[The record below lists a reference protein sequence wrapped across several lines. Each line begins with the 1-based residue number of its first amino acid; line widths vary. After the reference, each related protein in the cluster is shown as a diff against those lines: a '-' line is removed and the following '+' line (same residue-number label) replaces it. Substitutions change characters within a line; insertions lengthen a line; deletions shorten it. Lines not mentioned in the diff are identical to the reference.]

1 MEGRL
6 DTARLN
12 FPSPGACGMTPQNTI
27 LVVDDEDPL
36 RLSLSLILQKE
47 NYRVE
52 TAANAKDALEYLQL
66 HEYDL
71 MFLDLNMPGMSGI
84 DLLVE
89 VHRQVPH
96 MPVLILTAHAAL
108 ESAIQAV
115 RLGARDYLIKPVEP
129 VLILARVAEILAESE
144 QPARK
149 KENVDQLQ
157 GLLAELQK
165 MEGEDTSPTKSLAA
179 LSPANPAHF
188 LKKGGFE
195 LDLHA
200 RQAALD
206 GKYIPVAGIYFDY
219 LNTLLRHAPKVVAY
233 KTLVK
238 ESQGY
243 DVAVAEARDLARWR
257 IHELRKIIEADP
269 ERPQYILTVRGIGY
283 RLAI

>member
-1 MEGRL
+1 
-6 DTARLN
+6 
-12 FPSPGACGMTPQNTI
+12 MTPQHTI
-27 LVVDDEDPL
+27 LIVDDEDHL

-47 NYRVE
+47 DYRVE
-52 TAANAKDALEYLQL
+52 TVANAEEALDRLKS

-71 MFLDLNMPGMSGI
+71 MFLDLNLPGISGI

-89 VHRQVPH
+89 VHRQAPH
-96 MPVLILTAHAAL
+96 IPVLILTAHAGL

-129 VLILARVAEILAESE
+129 VLILTRVAEILAESE

-149 KENVDQLQ
+149 KEIVEQIQ
-157 GLLAELQK
+157 FLLAELQK
-165 MEGEDTSPTKSLAA
+165 MEGEDTTPTKALASLP
-179 LSPANPAHF
+179 PANPTRF
-188 LKKGGFE
+188 LKKGNLD

-200 RQAALD
+200 RHAVLN
-206 GKYIPVAGIYFDY
+206 GKFIPVAGIYFDY
-219 LNTLLRHAPKVVAY
+219 LSTLLRHAPKAVPY

-243 DVAVAEARDLARWR
+243 DVTIAEAKDLARWR

-269 ERPQYILTVRGIGY
+269 GRPQYILTVRGTGY

>member
-1 MEGRL
+1 
-6 DTARLN
+6 
-12 FPSPGACGMTPQNTI
+12 MTPQNTI
-27 LVVDDEDPL
+27 LIVDDETPL

-47 NYRVE
+47 KYRVE
-52 TAANAKDALEYLQL
+52 TVANAEEALDCLRS

-71 MFLDLNMPGMSGI
+71 MFLDLNMPGMTGI
-84 DLLVE
+84 ELLVK
-89 VHRQVPH
+89 VHRHYPH

-129 VLILARVAEILAESE
+129 VLILARVAEILAEGE

-149 KENVDQLQ
+149 KEIVGQIQ
-157 GLLAELQK
+157 GLLVELQK
-165 MEGEDTSPTKSLAA
+165 IEGEEMTPTSALAA
-179 LSPANPAHF
+179 LPPANSARF
-188 LKKGGFE
+188 LNKGNFE

-200 RQAALD
+200 RHAMLN
-206 GKYIPVAGIYFDY
+206 GKYIPVTGIYFDY
-219 LNTLLRHAPKVVAY
+219 LGTLLRHAPKPVEY

-243 DVAVAEARDLARWR
+243 DVASAEARDLARWR
-257 IHELRKIIEADP
+257 IHELRKVIEADP
-269 ERPQYILTVRGIGY
+269 EHPQYILTVRGTGY

>member
-1 MEGRL
+1 
-6 DTARLN
+6 
-12 FPSPGACGMTPQNTI
+12 MTPQETI
-27 LVVDDEDPL
+27 LIVDDEDHL

-52 TAANAKDALEYLQL
+52 TAANAKAALDCLQS

-89 VHRQVPH
+89 VHKRVPH

-108 ESAIQAV
+108 ESAIQAL

-129 VLILARVAEILAESE
+129 VLILTRVAEILAENE

-149 KENVDQLQ
+149 KEIVGQIQ
-157 GLLAELQK
+157 ALLAELQK
-165 MEGEDTSPTKSLAA
+165 MEGEDTTPTSTLAA
-179 LSPANPAHF
+179 LPSADPARF
-188 LKKGGFE
+188 LKKGIFE

-200 RQAALD
+200 RHAMLN
-206 GKYIPVAGIYFDY
+206 GKYIPVTGIYFDY
-219 LNTLLRHAPKVVAY
+219 LSTLLRHAPRVVAY

-243 DVAVAEARDLARWR
+243 DVALVEARDLARWR
-257 IHELRKIIEADP
+257 IHELRKFIETDP
-269 ERPQYILTVRGIGY
+269 EQPQYILTVRGTGY

>member
-1 MEGRL
+1 
-6 DTARLN
+6 
-12 FPSPGACGMTPQNTI
+12 MTRQTTI
-27 LVVDDEDPL
+27 LIVDDEEPL

-52 TAANAKDALEYLQL
+52 TAADAEEALDRLRL

-71 MFLDLNMPGMSGI
+71 MFLDLNLPGRSGI
-84 DLLVE
+84 ELLLE
-89 VHRQVPH
+89 VHKRVPR

-115 RLGARDYLIKPVEP
+115 RLGSRDYLIKPVEP
-129 VLILARVAEILAESE
+129 VLILARVEEILSEHE

-149 KENVDQLQ
+149 KEIVGQMQ
-157 GLLAELQK
+157 ALLTELQK
-165 MEGEDTSPTKSLAA
+165 MEGAGTTPTGTAAA
-179 LSPANPAHF
+179 LPSGDPARF
-188 LKKGGFE
+188 LKKGIFE

-200 RQAALD
+200 GHATLN
-206 GKYIPVAGIYFDY
+206 GKYIPVTGIYFEY
-219 LNTLLRHAPKVVAY
+219 LSTLLRYAPRAVAY

-243 DVAVAEARDLARWR
+243 NVATAEARDLARWR
-257 IHELRKIIEADP
+257 IHELRKMIEEDP
-269 ERPQYILTVRGIGY
+269 ERPQYILTVRGTGY

>member
-1 MEGRL
+1 
-6 DTARLN
+6 
-12 FPSPGACGMTPQNTI
+12 MTSQVSI
-27 LVVDDEDPL
+27 LIVDDEDPL

-52 TAANAKDALEYLQL
+52 TAATAEDALICLQM

-71 MFLDLNMPGMSGI
+71 MFLDLNLPGMSGI

-89 VHRQVPH
+89 VHKQVPH

-115 RLGARDYLIKPVEP
+115 RLGARDYLIKPVSP
-129 VLILARVAEILAESE
+129 VLILKRVAEILTESE

-149 KENVDQLQ
+149 KEIVSQIQ
-157 GLLAELQK
+157 ALLAELQK
-165 MEGEDTSPTKSLAA
+165 TEGEDTTPASALAA
-179 LSPANPAHF
+179 LPSIDPARF
-188 LKKGGFE
+188 LKKGVFE

-200 RQAALD
+200 RHAMLD
-206 GKYIPVAGIYFDY
+206 GKYMPVTGIYFDY
-219 LNTLLRHAPKVVAY
+219 LRTLLRHAPKAVAY
-233 KTLVK
+233 KTLVQ

-243 DVAVAEARDLARWR
+243 DMAISEARDLARWR
-257 IHELRKIIEADP
+257 IHELRKTIEEDP
-269 ERPQYILTVRGIGY
+269 ERPRYILTVRGTGY

>member
-1 MEGRL
+1 
-6 DTARLN
+6 
-12 FPSPGACGMTPQNTI
+12 MTPQNTI
-27 LVVDDEDPL
+27 LIVDDENRL

-52 TAANAKDALEYLQL
+52 TVANAEDALDCLHQ

-84 DLLVE
+84 ELLVE
-89 VHRQVPH
+89 VHRQYPH

-129 VLILARVAEILAESE
+129 VLILTRVAEILAESE

-149 KENVDQLQ
+149 KEIVGQIQ
-157 GLLAELQK
+157 SLLAEVQK
-165 MEGEDTSPTKSLAA
+165 IEGEDTTPTSALAA
-179 LSPANPAHF
+179 LPPADPARF
-188 LKKGGFE
+188 LKKGNFD

-200 RQAALD
+200 RHAALN
-206 GKYIPVAGIYFDY
+206 GKYIPVTGIYFDY
-219 LNTLLRHAPKVVAY
+219 LSTLLRHAPKPVSY

-243 DVAVAEARDLARWR
+243 DVATAEARDLARWR
-257 IHELRKIIEADP
+257 IHELRKVIEADL
-269 ERPQYILTVRGIGY
+269 ENPQYILTVRGIGY
-283 RLAI
+283 RLAT

>member
-1 MEGRL
+1 VTL
-6 DTARLN
+6 
-12 FPSPGACGMTPQNTI
+12 PKTI
-27 LVVDDEDPL
+27 LVVDDEDHL

-47 NYRVE
+47 KYRVE
-52 TAANAKDALEYLQL
+52 TVANADEALDRLRL

-71 MFLDLNMPGMSGI
+71 MFLDLNMPGVSGI
-84 DLLVE
+84 DLLAE
-89 VHRQVPH
+89 VHKQAPL

-129 VLILARVAEILAESE
+129 LQILTRVAEILAESE

-149 KENVDQLQ
+149 KEIVGQIQ
-157 GLLAELQK
+157 SLLTELQK
-165 MEGEDTSPTKSLAA
+165 MEGEDATSSGPPTDLPSAETDR
-179 LSPANPAHF
+179 F
-188 LKKGGFE
+188 LKKGMFE

-200 RQAALD
+200 RHATLN
-206 GKYIPVAGIYFDY
+206 GKYIPVTGVYFDY
-219 LNTLLRHAPKVVAY
+219 LGTLLRHAPKAVAY

-243 DVAVAEARDLARWR
+243 NVEIAEARDLARWR

-269 ERPQYILTVRGIGY
+269 EQPQHILTVRGTGY
-283 RLAI
+283 RLAV

>member
-1 MEGRL
+1 
-6 DTARLN
+6 
-12 FPSPGACGMTPQNTI
+12 MTSQISI
-27 LVVDDEDPL
+27 LIVDDEDPL
-36 RLSLSLILQKE
+36 RLSLSLILQKQ

-52 TAANAKDALEYLQL
+52 TAANAEDALNCLQL

-71 MFLDLNMPGMSGI
+71 MFLDLNLPGMSGI
-84 DLLVE
+84 DLLIQ
-89 VHRQVPH
+89 VHKQVPH

-129 VLILARVAEILAESE
+129 VLILARVAEVLAERE

-149 KENVDQLQ
+149 KEIVGQIQ
-157 GLLAELQK
+157 ALLAELQK
-165 MEGEDTSPTKSLAA
+165 IDGEDTTPTSTLAA
-179 LSPANPAHF
+179 LPSANSSRF
-188 LKKGGFE
+188 LRKGVFE

-200 RQAALD
+200 RHAALD
-206 GKYIPVAGIYFDY
+206 GKYIPVTGIYFDY
-219 LNTLLRHAPKVVAY
+219 LCTLLHHAPKVVAY

-243 DVAVAEARDLARWR
+243 DVKTSEAQDLARWR

-269 ERPQYILTVRGIGY
+269 ERPQYLLTVRGTGY
-283 RLAI
+283 RLAV

>member
-1 MEGRL
+1 
-6 DTARLN
+6 
-12 FPSPGACGMTPQNTI
+12 MTPQNSI
-27 LVVDDEDPL
+27 LIVDDEDRL

-52 TAANAKDALEYLQL
+52 TAANGEDALNCLRA

-71 MFLDLNMPGMSGI
+71 MFLDLNLPEMSGI
-84 DLLVE
+84 DLLIQ
-89 VHRQVPH
+89 VHGQVPH
-96 MPVLILTAHAAL
+96 MPVLILTAHAGL

-129 VLILARVAEILAESE
+129 VLILARVAEILVERE

-149 KENVDQLQ
+149 KEIVGQIQ
-157 GLLAELQK
+157 ALLTELQK
-165 MEGEDTSPTKSLAA
+165 MEGEEMAS
-179 LSPANPAHF
+179 ANPLTTLPPTDLARF
-188 LKKGGFE
+188 LKKGVFDI
-195 LDLHA
+195 DLHA
-200 RQAALD
+200 RHATLN
-206 GKYIPVAGIYFDY
+206 GKYISVTGIYFDY
-219 LNTLLRHAPKVVAY
+219 LSTLLRHAPKAVAY

-257 IHELRKIIEADP
+257 IHELRKIIEVNPAQ
-269 ERPQYILTVRGIGY
+269 PQYILTVLGTGY

>member
-1 MEGRL
+1 
-6 DTARLN
+6 
-12 FPSPGACGMTPQNTI
+12 MTPQNSI
-27 LVVDDEDPL
+27 LIVDDEDPL
-36 RLSLSLILQKE
+36 RRSLSLILQKE

-52 TAANAKDALEYLQL
+52 TAADAEEALAYLRL

-71 MFLDLNMPGMSGI
+71 MFLDLNLPGMSGI
-84 DLLVE
+84 DLLIE

-96 MPVLILTAHAAL
+96 MSVLILTAHAAL

-115 RLGARDYLIKPVEP
+115 RLGARDYLLKPVEP
-129 VLILARVAEILAESE
+129 VLILARVAEVLAESE

-149 KENVDQLQ
+149 KEIVGQIQ
-157 GLLAELQK
+157 SLLAELQK
-165 MEGEDTSPTKSLAA
+165 MEGEDTTPTSALAT
-179 LSPANPAHF
+179 LPPANAARF
-188 LKKGGFE
+188 LKKGVFD

-200 RQAALD
+200 RHAMLND
-206 GKYIPVAGIYFDY
+206 KYIPVTGIYFDY
-219 LNTLLRHAPKVVAY
+219 LSTLLRHSPKVVAY

-243 DVAVAEARDLARWR
+243 DVAIAEARDLARWR
-257 IHELRKIIEADP
+257 IHELRKMIEADP

>member
-1 MEGRL
+1 
-6 DTARLN
+6 
-12 FPSPGACGMTPQNTI
+12 MTPHNTI
-27 LVVDDEDPL
+27 LIVDDEDHL

-52 TAANAKDALEYLQL
+52 GVASAEDALDCLNGHDY
-66 HEYDL
+66 HL
-71 MFLDLNMPGMSGI
+71 MILDLNLPGMSGI

-89 VHRQVPH
+89 VHKRFPG

-129 VLILARVAEILAESE
+129 RLIITRVAEILAERE

-149 KENVDQLQ
+149 KEIVAQIQ
-157 GLLAELQK
+157 ALLAELQK
-165 MEGEDTSPTKSLAA
+165 MEGEETTPTSTLAA
-179 LSPANPAHF
+179 LPSANPARF
-188 LKKGGFE
+188 LKKGMFE

-200 RQAALD
+200 RHVTLN
-206 GKYIPVAGIYFDY
+206 GSYLPVTGIYFDY
-219 LNTLLRHAPKVVAY
+219 LTTLLRYAPRAVDY

-243 DVAVAEARDLARWR
+243 DAATAEARDLARWR
-257 IHELRKIIEADP
+257 IHELRKLIETDP
-269 ERPQYILTVRGIGY
+269 LQPGYILTVRGTGY
-283 RLAI
+283 RLTI

>member
-1 MEGRL
+1 
-6 DTARLN
+6 
-12 FPSPGACGMTPQNTI
+12 MTLQNSI
-27 LVVDDEDPL
+27 LIVDDENYL
-36 RLSLSLILQKE
+36 RRSLSLILQKE

-52 TAANAKDALEYLQL
+52 TTPNAEAALDCLKL
-66 HEYDL
+66 HEFDL
-71 MFLDLNMPGMSGI
+71 MFLDLNLPGMSGI

-89 VHRQVPH
+89 VHRHYPH
-96 MPVLILTAHAAL
+96 IPVLILTAHAAL

-129 VLILARVAEILAESE
+129 VLILTRVAEILAESE

-149 KENVDQLQ
+149 KEIVDQIQ

-165 MEGEDTSPTKSLAA
+165 MEGEDTTPTSALAA
-179 LSPANPAHF
+179 LPPANPARF
-188 LKKGGFE
+188 LKKGNFD

-200 RQAALD
+200 RHAALN
-206 GKYIPVAGIYFDY
+206 GKYIQVTGIYFDY
-219 LNTLLRHAPKVVAY
+219 LSTLLRHAPKAVPY

-243 DVAVAEARDLARWR
+243 DVAIAEARDLARWR
-257 IHELRKIIEADP
+257 IHELRKVIEEDP
-269 ERPQYILTVRGIGY
+269 QRPRYILTVRGTGY

>member
-1 MEGRL
+1 
-6 DTARLN
+6 
-12 FPSPGACGMTPQNTI
+12 MTPQNTI
-27 LVVDDEDPL
+27 LIVDDENRL

-52 TAANAKDALEYLQL
+52 TVASAEEALDCLQL

-71 MFLDLNMPGMSGI
+71 MFLDLNLPGMSGI

-115 RLGARDYLIKPVEP
+115 RRGARDYLVKPIEP
-129 VLILARVAEILAESE
+129 MLILARVAEILAESE

-149 KENVDQLQ
+149 KEIVGQIQ

-165 MEGEDTSPTKSLAA
+165 IEGEDTTPTSALAA
-179 LSPANPAHF
+179 LPPANRARF
-188 LKKGGFE
+188 LKRGNFE

-200 RQAALD
+200 RHAALN
-206 GKYIPVAGIYFDY
+206 GKYIPVTGIYFDY
-219 LNTLLRHAPKVVAY
+219 LGTLVRHAPKPVPY

-243 DVAVAEARDLARWR
+243 DMAVAEATDLARWR
-257 IHELRKIIEADP
+257 IHELRKVIEADP
-269 ERPQYILTVRGIGY
+269 QQPQYILTVRGTGY

>member
-1 MEGRL
+1 
-6 DTARLN
+6 
-12 FPSPGACGMTPQNTI
+12 MTPRNTI
-27 LVVDDEDPL
+27 LIVDDEDRL

-47 NYRVE
+47 HYGVE
-52 TAANAKDALEYLQL
+52 AAANAEEALSCLQL

-71 MFLDLNMPGMSGI
+71 MFLDLNLPGMSGI

-89 VHRQVPH
+89 VHRQFPH

-129 VLILARVAEILAESE
+129 VVILTRVAEILAERE

-149 KENVDQLQ
+149 KEIVSQIQ
-157 GLLAELQK
+157 TLLAELQK
-165 MEGEDTSPTKSLAA
+165 MEGKDTTPTGALTALPAA
-179 LSPANPAHF
+179 DPARF
-188 LKKGGFE
+188 LKKGSFE

-200 RQAALD
+200 RHAMLN
-206 GKYIPVAGIYFDY
+206 GKYVPVTGFYFDY
-219 LNTLLRHAPKVVAY
+219 LSTLLRHAPKVVEY

-257 IHELRKIIEADP
+257 IHELRKIIEVDP
-269 ERPQYILTVRGIGY
+269 EQPQYILTVRGTGY